1 MPLKG
6 DHHAGLTGPSHG
18 VNKMGA
24 AGAGKTVPS
33 VRTQPCH
40 MDTGL
45 HPNLWAWGENHIWHL
60 WQLQKRT
67 LMDT

>member
-6 DHHAGLTGPSHG
+6 DYHAGLTGPSHG

-24 AGAGKTVPS
+24 AGAGKTAPS

-45 HPNLWAWGENHIWHL
+45 HPNLWLWGENHIW
-60 WQLQKRT
+60 RFGRPRGG
-67 LMDT
+67 